1 MAINFVTAEMN
12 QVFKNIET
20 HWAAINSNWH
30 DLTGGDIEAPLAAL
44 QSQTLALHAD
54 LGILLLLV
62 GKLTTAVNARS
73 AGA

>member
-12 QVFKNIET
+12 QVLKNIEI
-20 HWAAINSNWH
+20 HWAAINSNWN
-30 DLTGGDIEAPLAAL
+30 DLTGGDIEGPLTGL

-54 LGILLLLV
+54 LGNLLLLV